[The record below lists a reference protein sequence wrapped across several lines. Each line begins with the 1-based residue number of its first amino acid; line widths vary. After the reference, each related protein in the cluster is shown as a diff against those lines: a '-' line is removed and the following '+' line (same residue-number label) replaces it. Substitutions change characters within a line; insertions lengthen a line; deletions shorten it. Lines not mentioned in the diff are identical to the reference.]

1 MEQAIERLIRI
12 ATRILKS
19 GNPLPVDLEAKMD
32 DLGIDMSEVRRKAG
46 V

>member
-19 GNPLPVDLEAKMD
+19 GAPLPVDLETKMMG
-32 DLGIDMSEVRRKAG
+32 LGIDMPEVYCKAG